1 MAVGGSA
8 QPGVPNVVWWRMARP
23 PKARAAPPPIAAM
36 PAGAPASGVIATA
49 LPPAARISA
58 VTASA
63 RPPSR
68 SATAT
73 RAPHAAKP
81 SAVARPIPDPAPD
94 TSATLPSNRMEAS
107 TSEIAIAAGELLEDG
122 APEGLAGA
130 VADVDD
136 AQRVVR

>member
-1 MAVGGSA
+1 MTALGRLSI
-8 QPGVPNVVWWRMARP
+8 
-23 PKARAAPPPIAAM
+23 RATIRSM
-36 PAGAPASGVIATA
+36 PAGVPASAVIATA

-94 TSATLPSNRMEAS
+94 TSATLPSNRMEVS
-107 TSEIAIAAGELLEDG
+107 TSEVEIAAGELLEDG
-122 APEGLAGA
+122 APEDLVGA
-130 VADVDD
+130 VGDVDD
-136 AQRVVR
+136 AQRVVRVHQAHLVGEAHAAV